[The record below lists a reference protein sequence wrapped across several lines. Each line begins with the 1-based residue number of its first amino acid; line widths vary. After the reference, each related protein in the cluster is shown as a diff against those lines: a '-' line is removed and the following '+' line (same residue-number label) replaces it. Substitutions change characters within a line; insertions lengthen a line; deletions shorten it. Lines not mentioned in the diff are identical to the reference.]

1 MIHYKNHNCFS
12 SIKYYDYGKDWIR
25 IELVTGENRTYTHE
39 KSGKSNVRKMKR
51 FAKRG
56 KGLGSFIE
64 SNKAIHYIPDKS
76 LMISIGCRSTP
87 FRASQIIAV

>member
-25 IELVTGENRTYTHE
+25 IEFVTGENRTYTHK
-39 KSGKSNVRKMKR
+39 KSGRRNVSKMKR

-64 SNKAIHYIPDKS
+64 SNKAILYIPDKN
-76 LMISIGCRSTP
+76 LMISIGRRPTIFSS
-87 FRASQIIAV
+87 SQIVAV